1 MGHTGIDGVGSDRC
15 RVSRAAEGA
24 LAENAYVAF
33 IDVLV
38 RMRWLEPAHLARWR
52 QGRVATLENA
62 TQVDPVK
69 LSAAMG
75 CDWFPGR

>member
-1 MGHTGIDGVGSDRC
+1 
-15 RVSRAAEGA
+15 
-24 LAENAYVAF
+24 VAF

-62 TQVDPVK
+62 TQVDPGK